1 MMRKTLFWIGAVLC
15 GIGAAVIATS
25 AVLNYFGVGT
35 SYNFGN
41 PEKFEFVLVP
51 IWQIGLAVAAIGGAF
66 LLVQRRVKSNG

>member
-1 MMRKTLFWIGAVLC
+1 MMRKTLLWIGAVLC

-25 AVLNYFGVGT
+25 AVLNYFGVAT

-51 IWQIGLAVAAIGGAF
+51 LWQIGLAVAAIGGAF
-66 LLVQRRVKSNG
+66 LLLRRRFKSVG